1 MNARSRLSRRDFLK
15 VTSVAGVGL
24 FIEVYMAGCN
34 PRPTQAPQ
42 PTAAVDV
49 SLRPTQ
55 AVTLPAAPEEPQ
67 ATTTPMPTPAAKA
80 EVATGIY
87 LKIGNDGLVTI
98 TVPRSELGQGTR
110 TALAMIVAEDLDA
123 DWSSVRIEQAP
134 GDIAYGDQTTGGST
148 SISTFYSM
156 LRLAGGVG
164 REMMVRA
171 AAEIWG
177 VKREECSAE
186 HNTVIHTASG
196 KRLDYWALVDKAG
209 QMKPPQ
215 PYDIKLKKPADF
227 KIIGT
232 NIGRYD
238 NPQIVTGK
246 AIYGMDVRL
255 PGMLYASVA
264 RPPVL
269 GGKLVKFDGEAALK
283 VPGVRQV
290 VPVDC
295 GVAVV
300 ADNTWSAMQ
309 GRATLDLTWEDGPDA
324 GLSSDQIEKDLVDQA
339 SNPPAKEGELV
350 GVYVFPYF
358 AHVTMEP
365 MNCTAD
371 VRPDRC
377 EIWAPTQSP
386 QPLVM
391 KAASL
396 SGVSSQNVRVNVTLV
411 GCGMGRRLEGSP
423 RGSVPA
429 EADYASQAVQVSKAI
444 GKPVQVVWTRED
456 DLAHD
461 LYHPIS
467 ATRVSAMLDDPKTL
481 NQKKFESNAPVP
493 AGYWRS
499 VTNPP
504 EAFAHECFMDEYS
517 AATRI
522 DPLELRRK
530 TLPSSAMAVVE
541 LAAEKAGW
549 GKPLPAGWGRGL
561 AYHSS
566 WGVTGVAEVVEVS
579 VEAGKLRVHRVV
591 CAVDCGLVINPDMV
605 VAQMQSGIVFGLTA
619 VLKENIVIEK
629 GRVRQSNFNDYP
641 IVRFDEMPAIEV
653 YILPHNDKSPEGV
666 GEMANPPLAPA
677 VANAVFAATGKRIRR
692 IPIRAED
699 LG

>member
-1 MNARSRLSRRDFLK
+1 MSTKRSISRRDFLK
-15 VTSVAGVGL
+15 VTSVTGVGL

-34 PRPTQAPQ
+34 RKPTQAVQ
-42 PTAAVDV
+42 ATAPVDI

-55 AVTLPAAPEEPQ
+55 AVTLPAAPLEPQ
-67 ATTTPMPTPAAKA
+67 LTNTPVPAPATPA
-80 EVATGIY
+80 EVAADMY

-98 TVPRSELGQGTR
+98 TVPRSELGQGTK
-110 TALAMIVAEDLDA
+110 TALAMLVAEDLCA

-134 GDIAYGDQTTGGST
+134 GDAAYGDQTTGGST
-148 SISTFYSM
+148 SISTYYTI
-156 LRLAGGVG
+156 LRRTGGVG

-177 VKREECSAE
+177 VKSDECTAE
-186 HNTVIHTASG
+186 HNTVIHRASG
-196 KRLDYWALVDKAG
+196 KRLAYWELVDKAG
-209 QMKPPQ
+209 QIKPPL
-215 PYDIKLKKPADF
+215 PYEVELKQPADF
-227 KIIGT
+227 NIIGT

-246 AIYGMDVRL
+246 AIFGMDVRL

-269 GGKLVKFDGEAALK
+269 GGKLVKYEASAALK

-290 VPVDC
+290 VPIEA

-309 GRATLDLTWEDGPDA
+309 GRAALQLSWDDGPNT
-324 GLSSDQIEKDLVDQA
+324 GLDSAQIEKDLIDKA
-339 SNPPAKEGELV
+339 SDPPAQEGELV
-350 GVYVFPYF
+350 GVYMFPYF

-371 VRPDRC
+371 VRADRC
-377 EIWAPTQSP
+377 EVWVPTQSP
-386 QPLVM
+386 QPVVD
-391 KAASL
+391 KA
-396 SGVSSQNVRVNVTLV
+396 SQLTGLPRQSVRVNVTLV
-411 GCGMGRRLEGSP
+411 GGGMGRRLERSP
-423 RGSVPA
+423 RGGVPA
-429 EADYASQAVQVSKAI
+429 EADYASQAVEVSKAV
-444 GKPVQVVWTRED
+444 GAPVQVVWTRED

-467 ATRVSAMLDDPKTL
+467 ATRVSARLEDIKTL
-481 NQKKFESNAPVP
+481 KQKKLESFEPVP

-504 EAFAHECFMDEYS
+504 DAFAHECFMDEYA
-517 AATRI
+517 AATKM

-530 TLPSSAMAVVE
+530 TLPSSALAVVE

-549 GKPLPAGWGRGL
+549 GKQLPAGYGRGL
-561 AYHSS
+561 AFHST

-591 CAVDCGLVINPDMV
+591 CAVDCGLAINPDMV

-629 GRVRQSNFNDYP
+629 GRVRQSNYSDYP
-641 IVRFDEMPAIEV
+641 ILRFDEMPAIEV
-653 YILPHNDKSPEGV
+653 YILPHSDKSPSGV

-699 LG
+699 LS